1 MVGINWW
8 NIELGEEEQEAIAR
22 AMATRHIAQGEI
34 TEEFE
39 EKVARYL
46 KVPYAVAV
54 PNGTQALSLAY
65 MASGLGV
72 GDEIITS
79 NRTFVAT
86 AHAALLLGAKIRVV
100 DVKDNQTLDEKLL
113 ENIITKQTKLIVPVH
128 MNGIASNMDSIMK
141 IAKMHN
147 LQIVED
153 ACQAFGSKDKSGK
166 FLGTFGRFG
175 CFSLGLAKLLTTG
188 QGGVVVAHTREDCE
202 LLKRI
207 RNQGVFDVRKE
218 RDYCLK
224 AYNFKFNDMQAAI
237 GIEQLKKME
246 VKIANSIALYEAY
259 RKELCERVEFLES
272 DIANGEIPMRCIIMV
287 KNNSALKEYLQAK
300 GIGTSY
306 ESPSLNHCAH
316 LGICGEYPKSERFH
330 NEMLILPSG
339 PNQDLKNVAI
349 VCNIIT
355 QWWQNKGE

>member
-1 MVGINWW
+1 MRINWW
-8 NIELGEEEQEAIAR
+8 NIELGEEEQEAIQKAI
-22 AMATRHIAQGEI
+22 MTKHIAQGEI

-39 EKVARYL
+39 ERLARYL
-46 KVPYAVAV
+46 NVPYAVAV

-65 MASGLGV
+65 MALGIGV

-86 AHAALLLGAKIRVV
+86 AHAALLLGGKVKAV
-100 DVKDNQTLDEKLL
+100 DVKDNQTIDENLI
-113 ENIITKQTKLIVPVH
+113 ESMITKQTKAIVPVH
-128 MNGIASNMDSIMK
+128 MNGVACNMEEIFR
-141 IAKMHN
+141 IAKKYN
-147 LQIVED
+147 LEVVED

-237 GIEQLKKME
+237 GIEQLKKMDA
-246 VKIANSIALYEAY
+246 KIKHVTALYNVYKEA
-259 RKELCERVEFLES
+259 LDNRVKFLES

-287 KNNSALKEYLQAK
+287 KNNSALKEYLQTK

-306 ESPSLNHCAH
+306 ESPSLNHCVH

-349 VCNIIT
+349 VHRAILEY
-355 QWWQNKGE
+355 GESLCDV

>member
-1 MVGINWW
+1 MRINWW

-22 AMATRHIAQGEI
+22 AIATKHIAQGEI

-39 EKVARYL
+39 ERLARYL
-46 KVPYAVAV
+46 NVPYAVAV

-113 ENIITKQTKLIVPVH
+113 ENAITKQTKLIVPVH
-128 MNGIASNMDSIMK
+128 MNGIASNMDSIAE
-141 IAKMHN
+141 IAKTHN

-153 ACQAFGSKDKSGK
+153 ACQAFGSRDKSGK

-175 CFSLGLAKLLTTG
+175 CFSLGLAKILTTG

-237 GIEQLKKME
+237 GIEQLKKID

-259 RKELCERVEFLES
+259 RKELGGRVEFLES

-287 KNNSALKEYLQAK
+287 KNNRALKEYLQTK

-306 ESPSLNHCAH
+306 ESPSLNHCVH
-316 LGICGEYPKSERFH
+316 LGIYGEYPKSERFH

-339 PNQDLKNVAI
+339 PNQKMENVTI
-349 VCNIIT
+349 VCNAIS
-355 QWWQNKGE
+355 QWLQDRGE